1 MCGRVFDPEEV
12 SQTKLNPLGGRAGD
26 LTEQWGMSKMMDR
39 I

>member
-12 SQTKLNPLGGRAGD
+12 SQTKLNPLKGRAGD
-26 LTEQWGMSKMMDR
+26 RLIERTAVQASL